1 MRINLTTYGGI
12 RAFMAIG
19 LDATFHYKKAKWL
32 KQKAQITKCLI
43 GRHYKFLAFKYIK
56 AKFWKRIKQWTSDIA
71 FTA

>member
-12 RAFMAIG
+12 RTFMAIG
-19 LDATFHYKKAKWL
+19 LDATFHCKKAKWL

-43 GRHYKFLAFKYIK
+43 GVIANFWPLNYIK
-56 AKFWKRIKQWTSDIA
+56 AKFWNRIKQWTSEIA